1 MKKIMCMVLAALVIG
16 LSAFIALT
24 NWKVKEP
31 YEVKFSGG
39 KIHGEFKG
47 LKARIQFDPTHPEES
62 KISASIDINTIATGF
77 FLKNSHAKDALDVDK
92 YPTISFNSTAV
103 SKNGNGYKSIGQL
116 TLRGVTK
123 PVTIYFTFEGSG
135 RDWIFKGSFKFAP
148 RSFNITHN
156 GTPDE
161 LTILLNV
168 PVTQ

>member
-1 MKKIMCMVLAALVIG
+1 MKKIMCMVLAALFIS

-47 LKARIQFDPTHPEES
+47 LKAHIQFDKTHPEES
-62 KISASIDINTIATGF
+62 KISASIDANTIATGF

-92 YPTISFNSTAV
+92 YPIISFNSTAA
-103 SKNGNGYKSIGQL
+103 SKNGNGYKTNGNL
-116 TLRGVTK
+116 TLRGMTK
-123 PVTIYFTFEGSG
+123 PVTIYFTFENNGSG
-135 RDWIFKGSFKFAP
+135 GIFKGSFKFAP
-148 RSFNITHN
+148 KSFNITHD

-161 LTILLNV
+161 LTILLSI
-168 PVTQ
+168 PVAQ

>member
-1 MKKIMCMVLAALVIG
+1 MKKIMCMVLAALVIS

-47 LKARIQFDPTHPEES
+47 LKANIQFDKAHPEAS
-62 KISASIDINTIATGF
+62 RISASIDVNTIATGF
-77 FLKNSHAKDALDVDK
+77 FLKNSHAKDALDAGK
-92 YPTISFNSTAV
+92 YPVISFRSTTV
-103 SKNGNGYKSIGQL
+103 SKNRSGYKTTGNL
-116 TLRGVTK
+116 TLKGVTR
-123 PVTIYFTFEGSG
+123 PVTIYFTFEDHGRSG
-135 RDWIFKGSFKFAP
+135 VFRGSFKFAP
-148 RSFNITHN
+148 KSFSITHD

-161 LTILLNV
+161 LTILLTV